1 MLSLS
6 QVLVEETRPEAK
18 FHRPGKAYYWRNQKS
33 GRWLQLILVVWIIY
47 LYWGLLSEKL
57 DFLYKD
63 HIRKSKASASFLA
76 FQSRTTK
83 WVRRNFN
90 IPPIEGEAQIKTGA
104 FFQTFAPQLTFQY
117 FQQQAVRDLGNLW
130 SKILSLSLQRVLCRH
145 AQVTGYHVFYSLN
158 VVKLFCR
165 QRSLWFTKDCCCC
178 ERFCVNLSKL
188 YF

>member
-1 MLSLS
+1 MLSLSLS

-63 HIRKSKASASFLA
+63 HIRKSKAFASFLA
-76 FQSRTTK
+76 FQSRATK
-83 WVRRNFN
+83 WVRLNFN
-90 IPPIEGEAQIKTGA
+90 IPPIEGEAQMKTGA
-104 FFQTFAPQLTFQY
+104 
-117 FQQQAVRDLGNLW
+117 LGNLW
-130 SKILSLSLQRVLCRH
+130 SKKLSLSLQRVLCRH
-145 AQVTGYHVFYSLN
+145 AQVTGYHLFYSLN

-178 ERFCVNLSKL
+178 CVNSERFCVNLSKL